1 MSRLRKRKRESRLQ
15 LTQDLCKTIYTAN
28 VNTNAIEHIKD
39 LIAKGAYLNKF
50 VDVCLASIFVSVKP
64 LEVALCWKGY
74 GSKHDEHKS
83 KRVEIVKILLENGAD
98 PNHSAR
104 RPFLICCLL
113 RPIDDNFIKYQLDTV
128 IKIVNMLLDAGADPN
143 ERDSYDGKTSLFYAL
158 NTFPEVVE
166 TLVRHGANPFI
177 TDNFGYRIQNCNIG
191 ICNKDIS
198 MYTENFQE
206 AYRFLR
212 NYMLRFVSEDDLTTS
227 EDIFSEYDSTTPED
241 IFISYYNGAKQAEG
255 LLMVFYARMPPN
267 TDVIDLV
274 SNQLPTFSAGHGK
287 YRLLVDGL
295 VEEVTREYIHERFH
309 HERVQRPQ
317 SAQNTCSSL
326 RF

>member
-1 MSRLRKRKRESRLQ
+1 MSRLRKRKRDQRLQ

-28 VNTNAIEHIKD
+28 VNADAIKRIED

-50 VDVCLASIFVSVKP
+50 VDVCLSSVFVSVKP
-64 LEVALCWKGY
+64 LEVALCWKGN
-74 GSKHDEHKS
+74 GSNTSDEYQNK
-83 KRVEIVKILLENGAD
+83 VVNIVKILLENGAD
-98 PNHSAR
+98 PNNSAR
-104 RPFLICCLL
+104 RPFLICCLY
-113 RPIDDNFIKYQLDTV
+113 RPVDDHLTKYQFETDTV
-128 IKIVNMLLDAGADPN
+128 IKLVNMLLDAGADPN
-143 ERDSYDGKTSLFYAL
+143 ERDGYDGKTALFYAL

-177 TDNFGYRIQNCNIG
+177 TDYFGYQIDDYNIG
-191 ICNKDIS
+191 IFQENIS

-212 NYMLRFVSEDDLTTS
+212 NYMQRFVSEDDSTTS
-227 EDIFSEYDSTTPED
+227 ED
-241 IFISYYNGAKQAEG
+241 IFISYYNSAKQAEG
-255 LLMVFYARMPPN
+255 LLIVFYLRMPS
-267 TDVIDLV
+267 TIDVIDLV
-274 SNQLPTFSAGHGK
+274 SSQLPTFSAGHGK

-309 HERVQRPQ
+309 QEKVQRPQ